1 MAHGR
6 EVATLLRGATHAV
19 AFTGAGISMEHGS
32 QMQGGSRGFSK
43 LKKEKKKQK
52 QRKKKNAQAL
62 YFKSDLPPCAFVNPG
77 TAAGLADYRGKGG
90 KWVREEQGRVRGADS

>member
-1 MAHGR
+1 MDPIPVCSCPREQAVTVAHGR

-19 AFTGAGISMEHGS
+19 AFTGAGISME
-32 QMQGGSRGFSK
+32 QGFQTQGESRGFSK

-62 YFKSDLPPCAFVNPG
+62 YFKSDLPPCAR
-77 TAAGLADYRGKGG
+77 L
-90 KWVREEQGRVRGADS
+90 